1 MQMPPENQQVSQ
13 DCCPSSDL
21 WFSQSEL
28 QQLVVKAARGAGYC
42 WSDAEE
48 IGWAAAWLSKFGL
61 PGGDFMLSL
70 MQSNHLQAPRPTAQ
84 RWKVNCGPHCPLRC
98 GLTLMDFAQLPEGLD
113 SSSLVIESMMGLP
126 CFLAFAARTARQIQH
141 PLQIQWEEQS
151 LFLNQ
156 DAQPSLEINQVS
168 MEFGKAVDVR
178 ITRSNLDMVSFET
191 KNLQYCVGVS
201 KQILEQLEVFAHQ
214 TLVPASDLSRLRAG
228 GHDDPTS

>member
-1 MQMPPENQQVSQ
+1 MQMSPEKQQVSA
-13 DCCPSSDL
+13 DCCPSSNI
-21 WFSQSEL
+21 WFSLSEL

-61 PGGDFMLSL
+61 HGGDFMLSL

-84 RWKVNCGPHCPLRC
+84 RWKGNCGPHCPLRC

-151 LFLNQ
+151 LLVNQ

-168 MEFGKAVDVR
+168 MEFGKTVDVR
-178 ITRSNLDMVSFET
+178 ITRSNSDMVFIDT
-191 KNLQYCVGVS
+191 KNPQYCVDVS
-201 KQILEQLEVFAHQ
+201 KQILEQLETFARQ

-228 GHDDPTS
+228 GQDDPTS

>member
-1 MQMPPENQQVSQ
+1 MQMSPENQQVLE
-13 DCCPSSDL
+13 DYCLSSDL
-21 WFSQSEL
+21 WFSLSEL

-70 MQSNHLQAPRPTAQ
+70 MQSNDLQAPRPAAQ
-84 RWKVNCGPHCPLRC
+84 HWKGNSHPHCPLRC
-98 GLTLMDFAQLPEGLD
+98 GLTLMDFAQLPEGLGA
-113 SSSLVIESMMGLP
+113 SSLVIESVMGLP
-126 CFLAFAARTARQIQH
+126 CLLPFAARTARQIQH

-168 MEFGKAVDVR
+168 MEFGKTVDVR
-178 ITRSNLDMVSFET
+178 ITLSNSDMVFIDT
-191 KNLQYCVGVS
+191 KNLQYCVGVPM
-201 KQILEQLEVFAHQ
+201 QILEQLETFARQ
-214 TLVPASDLSRLRAG
+214 TLVHASDLSRLRAG
-228 GHDDPTS
+228 GQDDPTS

>member
-1 MQMPPENQQVSQ
+1 MQMSPENQQVSA
-13 DCCPSSDL
+13 DCCPSRDIWVSL
-21 WFSQSEL
+21 TEL

-70 MQSNHLQAPRPTAQ
+70 TKSNDLQAPRPAAQ
-84 RWKVNCGPHCPLRC
+84 RWKGNCHPHCPLRC
-98 GLTLMDFAQLPEGLD
+98 GLTLMDFAQLPEGLGA
-113 SSSLVIESMMGLP
+113 SSLVIESMMGLP
-126 CFLAFAARTARQIQH
+126 CFLPFAARTARQIQH

-168 MEFGKAVDVR
+168 MEFGKTVDVG
-178 ITRSNLDMVSFET
+178 ITRSNSDIVFIDT
-191 KNLQYCVGVS
+191 KNPQYCVGVS
-201 KQILEQLEVFAHQ
+201 KQILEQLETLARQ
-214 TLVPASDLSRLRAG
+214 TLVPASNLSRLRAG
-228 GHDDPTS
+228 GQDDPTS

>member
-1 MQMPPENQQVSQ
+1 MQMSPENQQVLE

-21 WFSQSEL
+21 WCSQSEL

-61 PGGDFMLSL
+61 PGGDLMLSL
-70 MQSNHLQAPRPTAQ
+70 MKSNDLKAPRPAAQ
-84 RWKVNCGPHCPLRC
+84 RWKGTSHPHCPLRC
-98 GLTLMDFAQLPEGLD
+98 GLTLMDFAQLPEGLGA
-113 SSSLVIESMMGLP
+113 SSLVIESVMGLP
-126 CFLAFAARTARQIQH
+126 CLLPFVARTARQIQH

-168 MEFGKAVDVR
+168 MKFWKTVDVR
-178 ITRSNLDMVSFET
+178 ITRSNSDMVFIDT
-191 KNLQYCVGVS
+191 KNPQYYVGVS
-201 KQILEQLEVFAHQ
+201 KQILEQLETLARQ
-214 TLVPASDLSRLRAG
+214 PLVPASDLSRLRAG
-228 GHDDPTS
+228 GQDDPTS

>member
-1 MQMPPENQQVSQ
+1 MQMSPENQQFLE

-61 PGGDFMLSL
+61 HGGDFMLSL
-70 MQSNHLQAPRPTAQ
+70 MQSHHLQVPRPTAQ
-84 RWKVNCGPHCPLRC
+84 RWKGNCGPHCPLRC

-126 CFLAFAARTARQIQH
+126 CLLPFAARTARQIQH

-168 MEFGKAVDVR
+168 MEFGKTVDVR
-178 ITRSNLDMVSFET
+178 ITRSNSDMVFIET
-191 KNLQYCVGVS
+191 KNPQYCVGVS
-201 KQILEQLEVFAHQ
+201 EQILEQLETLARQ

-228 GHDDPTS
+228 GQDDPTS

>member
-1 MQMPPENQQVSQ
+1 MQMSPENQQVLE
-13 DCCPSSDL
+13 DYCPSSDL

-70 MQSNHLQAPRPTAQ
+70 MQSNDLQAPRPAAR
-84 RWKVNCGPHCPLRC
+84 RWKGNCHPHCPLRC

-126 CFLAFAARTARQIQH
+126 CLLPFAARTARQIQH

-156 DAQPSLEINQVS
+156 DAKPSLEINQVP

-178 ITRSNLDMVSFET
+178 ITRSNSDMVFIET
-191 KNLQYCVGVS
+191 KNPQYCVGVS
-201 KQILEQLEVFAHQ
+201 KQILEQLETFSHQ
-214 TLVPASDLSRLRAG
+214 TLVPASDVSRLRAG
-228 GHDDPTS
+228 GQDDPTS

>member
-1 MQMPPENQQVSQ
+1 
-13 DCCPSSDL
+13 
-21 WFSQSEL
+21 
-28 QQLVVKAARGAGYC
+28 
-42 WSDAEE
+42 
-48 IGWAAAWLSKFGL
+48 
-61 PGGDFMLSL
+61 
-70 MQSNHLQAPRPTAQ
+70 
-84 RWKVNCGPHCPLRC
+84 
-98 GLTLMDFAQLPEGLD
+98 
-113 SSSLVIESMMGLP
+113 MMGLP

-151 LFLNQ
+151 LLVNQ
-156 DAQPSLEINQVS
+156 DAQPSLEIDQVS

-178 ITRSNLDMVSFET
+178 ITRSNSDMVSFET

>member
-1 MQMPPENQQVSQ
+1 MQMSPENQQVLE

-21 WFSQSEL
+21 WCSQSEL

-70 MQSNHLQAPRPTAQ
+70 MKWNGLQAPRPAAQ
-84 RWKVNCGPHCPLRC
+84 CWKGNCHPHCPLRC
-98 GLTLMDFAQLPEGLD
+98 GLTLMDFDHLPEGLGA
-113 SSSLVIESMMGLP
+113 SSLVIESVMGLP
-126 CFLAFAARTARQIQH
+126 CLLPFVARTARQIQH

-168 MEFGKAVDVR
+168 MEFGKTVDVR
-178 ITRSNLDMVSFET
+178 ITRSNSNMVSIET
-191 KNLQYCVGVS
+191 KNPQYCVGVS
-201 KQILEQLEVFAHQ
+201 KQILEQLEAFAHQ
-214 TLVPASDLSRLRAG
+214 TLVPPSDLSRLRAG

>member
-1 MQMPPENQQVSQ
+1 
-13 DCCPSSDL
+13 
-21 WFSQSEL
+21 
-28 QQLVVKAARGAGYC
+28 
-42 WSDAEE
+42 
-48 IGWAAAWLSKFGL
+48 
-61 PGGDFMLSL
+61 MLSL
-70 MQSNHLQAPRPTAQ
+70 MQSNYLQVPRPTAQ
-84 RWKVNCGPHCPLRC
+84 RWKGNCGPHCPLRC

-168 MEFGKAVDVR
+168 MEFGKTVDVR
-178 ITRSNLDMVSFET
+178 ITRSNSDMVFIDT
-191 KNLQYCVGVS
+191 KNPQYYVGVS
-201 KQILEQLEVFAHQ
+201 KQILEQLETCARQ

-228 GHDDPTS
+228 GQDDPTS